1 MGETRVSVNLKESF
15 GWFNKPYYEVLG
27 AAQLTY
33 TGLKILESMDIGI
46 WNPTDLPTDNLYV
59 SWSRVSQAITFQNQL
74 WVRTRDWKYFWLG
87 PITGHEDTVGGRQIQ
102 HISALKKV
110 DWYHNPIKDFPSLR
124 EAFWIFPTSWGGGS
138 KIEKLQLF

>member
-46 WNPTDLPTDNLYV
+46 GKFTPRIYLP
-59 SWSRVSQAITFQNQL
+59 IC
-74 WVRTRDWKYFWLG
+74 
-87 PITGHEDTVGGRQIQ
+87 I
-102 HISALKKV
+102 KV
-110 DWYHNPIKDFPSLR
+110 
-124 EAFWIFPTSWGGGS
+124 
-138 KIEKLQLF
+138 